1 MDLEALLEGVR
12 AQPQAVVIP
21 QDWTQGRACY
31 GGVMAGLLFEA
42 MRQRVSADR
51 KVRSLAITFVA
62 PAQAEVPISFVIE
75 VLREGKGVSSV
86 LGRAL
91 QNGQVVTLMQ
101 GSFGAARPS
110 SIALTNRPVAPM
122 LSLERAQELPF
133 IEGVTPQYIR
143 HLALRWGVGALPFTD
158 TPAPAMGGWMR
169 LREAGTPQPLSEAQL
184 LVLVD
189 AWPPALLPH
198 LKAPAPGSS
207 LSWTIE
213 FVQPMPA
220 LTTQDWCRY
229 CAVIEHARDGYGHTA
244 AGVWSASGEL
254 LALSRQTV
262 TVFA

>member
-1 MDLEALLEGVR
+1 MDLDDLLAAVR
-12 AQPQAVVIP
+12 AQPDAVCIP

-31 GGVMAGLLFEA
+31 GGLMAALLYEA
-42 MRQRVSADR
+42 MRQHVSPER
-51 KVRSLAITFVA
+51 SVRSLALTFVA
-62 PAQAEVPISFVIE
+62 PAQAEEPISFAIE
-75 VLREGKGVSSV
+75 VLREGKGVSSL
-86 LGRAL
+86 LGRAT
-91 QNGQVVTLMQ
+91 QGGQVVTLMQ
-101 GSFGAARPS
+101 GSFGAPRSS

-122 LSLERAQELPF
+122 LALDEARELPYL
-133 IEGVTPQYIR
+133 EGVTPHYMR
-143 HLALRWGVGALPFTD
+143 HLAMRWGVGALPFSN

-169 LREAGTPQPLSEAQL
+169 LRGETTRPLDEARL
-184 LVLVD
+184 LVLTD

-213 FVQPMPA
+213 FVQPLAA

-244 AGVWSASGEL
+244 AGVWSSDGQL

-262 TVFA
+262 TVFG